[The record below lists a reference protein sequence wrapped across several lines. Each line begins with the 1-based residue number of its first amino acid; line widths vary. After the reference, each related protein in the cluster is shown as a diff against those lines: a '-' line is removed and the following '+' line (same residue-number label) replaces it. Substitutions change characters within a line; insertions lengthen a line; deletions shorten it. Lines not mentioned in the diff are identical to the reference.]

1 MSTVLSSALDI
12 PAITAFL
19 RREFP
24 QLFIQGEMFSVT
36 EIGAGTCRMRMA
48 YHESQLRPGGTI
60 SGPAMMQLADVSIW
74 VALLGA
80 IGAVPLAVT
89 TNLSINFLRKPEPRA
104 LVSTCR
110 MMKIGKSLAVGEAS
124 LTSEGSDEV
133 VAHAV
138 ATYAIPPQK

>member
-1 MSTVLSSALDI
+1 MSELSRLSLAEIDG
-12 PAITAFL
+12 FL
-19 RREFP
+19 RQEFP

-36 EIGAGTCRMRMA
+36 EIGAGTCRMRMG

-104 LVSTCR
+104 LISTCR

-124 LTSEGSDEV
+124 LTSEGSDDV

>member
-1 MSTVLSSALDI
+1 MSELSRLSLAEIDG
-12 PAITAFL
+12 FL

-138 ATYAIPPQK
+138 ATYAIPPKK

>member
-1 MSTVLSSALDI
+1 MSELSRLSLAEVDG
-12 PAITAFL
+12 FL
-19 RREFP
+19 RQEFP

-104 LVSTCR
+104 LISTCR